1 MPYIAQDGRDRLDTA
16 ARPLLE
22 ELRKDSPTEGE
33 LNYLICTLVKEYVR
47 SHGESYS
54 TYNAAI
60 GVLSCA
66 QLEIYRRLVAP
77 YEDQKIGVN
86 GDVFP

>member
-16 ARPLLE
+16 ARPLLD
-22 ELRKDSPTEGE
+22 ELRKHTPTEGE
-33 LNYLICTLVKEYVR
+33 LNYLVCTLVKEYLR

-60 GVLSCA
+60 GALECA
-66 QLEIYRRLVAP
+66 QLEIYRRLAAP
-77 YEDQKIGVN
+77 YEDKKIELN

>member
-16 ARPLLE
+16 ARPLLD
-22 ELRKDSPTEGE
+22 ELRQNTPTEGE
-33 LNYLICTLVKEYVR
+33 LNYLVCTLVKEYLR
-47 SHGESYS
+47 SHGESYQ

-60 GVLSCA
+60 GALECA
-66 QLEIYRRLVAP
+66 QLEIYRRLAAP
-77 YEDQKIGVN
+77 YEDRKIELN